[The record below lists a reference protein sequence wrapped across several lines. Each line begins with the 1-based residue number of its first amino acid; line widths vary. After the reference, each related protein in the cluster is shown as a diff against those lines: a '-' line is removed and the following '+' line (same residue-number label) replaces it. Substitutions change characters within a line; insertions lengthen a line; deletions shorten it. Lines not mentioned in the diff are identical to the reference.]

1 MSAIFPTYFKTQETR
16 LGRSESLKREN
27 SPALKLSQQDISLT
41 IKDIY
46 KEVLK
51 SNKRESK

>member
-16 LGRSESLKREN
+16 RGRSESLKREN
-27 SPALKLSQQDISLT
+27 SPSLKLSQQDISLT

-46 KEVLK
+46 NEVLK